1 MVYTK
6 AGLCSRHHTLIN
18 SVVKERVGLG
28 EDFIEAGKVCVLKGD
43 WIPG

>member
-1 MVYTK
+1 MVDIK
-6 AGLCSRHHTLIN
+6 PGLCSRHHTPIN

-43 WIPG
+43 